1 MVEPEGVVRAQ
12 VAPLKMRDPEAEVEA
27 KKEMLFMKM
36 MMRTEVKM
44 NLQRRRNKLLQKRL

>member
-1 MVEPEGVVRAQ
+1 MQAQ
-12 VAPLKMRDPEAEVEA
+12 VTHLKMKDQEAEVEA